1 MIKISTIQTKAMIPN
16 LSEPDEPDENEEQE
30 ETDNTDDDT
39 DAEE

>member
-1 MIKISTIQTKAMIPN
+1 MIKISTIQTKAMIPI

-39 DAEE
+39 DTEE